1 MKNRITLCLLSAVLS
16 VSLVMPSVV
25 WASGE
30 DTSDFQSLEGEF
42 DLEESFEET
51 QADPRADPRAG
62 PGAGVFSAGRGD

>member
-1 MKNRITLCLLSAVLS
+1 MESTMKNRITLCLLSAVLS

-51 QADPRADPRAG
+51 QEETGQEETQEPEPT
-62 PGAGVFSAGRGD
+62 